1 MSHKLDDESP
11 LDEGTFRALRASDD
25 LVPTSEAE
33 VERAEAALPDLEL
46 PARLKSWSSLQG
58 SNAARERVGGNVKP
72 LAAKPRF
79 LGYAAAATFG
89 ALAAAAAL
97 VWLRPAPS
105 APVTSAG
112 GELVRASASARVP
125 PMPLLFHSRCER
137 ECCAGSACKNAS
149 PALSACPSGLSC
161 VACGPDNVNGGP
173 YRLRFGSMIASEAGQ
188 KVLPLDAPLELC
200 VLGNGGDTVC
210 LPALG
215 EPGGDAWRLL
225 KTVSPLQ
232 DLLTGLTIELRRRG
246 EPAALASWKHA
257 VSPTPDI
264 MCKGLAVQLSDSTE
278 TLGRLSV
285 FVEPTHFVEL
295 GRAATVPDLLKTLR
309 RFEVSGIQ
317 PRIYEAS
324 RPGAGRFALV
334 LGPLDKTDAEAL
346 RWQVLDHGLEA
357 TISHGLDFVGSPR
370 PAP

>member
-1 MSHKLDDESP
+1 MSNKADDESP
-11 LDEGTFRALRASDD
+11 LDDETFRALRANDD
-25 LVPTSEAE
+25 LLPTSEAE
-33 VERAEAALPDLEL
+33 VERAEASLPDLEL
-46 PARLKSWSSLQG
+46 PAGLKSWSPAQG
-58 SNAARERVGGNVKP
+58 SGTAGAKRHSDVKP
-72 LAAKPRF
+72 QAGKPRF
-79 LGYAAAATFG
+79 VGYMAAATFG

-97 VWLRPAPS
+97 AWLRPVPTS
-105 APVTSAG
+105 PVTSAG
-112 GELVRASASARVP
+112 GELVRSSATAHVP
-125 PMPLLFHSRCER
+125 PTPLLFRSRCER
-137 ECCAGSACKNAS
+137 ECCAGSACKNAT

-161 VACGPDNVNGGP
+161 VACGTDNVNGGP
-173 YRLRFGSMIASEAGQ
+173 YRLRFGSMITSEAGQ

-200 VLGNGGDTVC
+200 VIGHGGDAVC
-210 LPALG
+210 LPARG

-232 DLLTGLTIELRRRG
+232 DLLTGLTIELRKRG

-295 GRAATVPDLLKTLR
+295 GRAAAVPDLLKTLR

-317 PRIYEAS
+317 PRVYEAS

-334 LGPLDKTDAEAL
+334 LGPLDKADAEAL

-357 TISHGLDFVGSPR
+357 TISHGLDFIGSPR

>member
-1 MSHKLDDESP
+1 MSPKLDDNSP
-11 LDEGTFRALRASDD
+11 LDDDTLRALRAGDD
-25 LVPTSEAE
+25 LIPTSEAE
-33 VERAEAALPDLEL
+33 VARAEASLPDLEL
-46 PARLKSWSSLQG
+46 PASLKSWSPTQG
-58 SNAARERVGGNVKP
+58 ANATRERQHGNVRP
-72 LAAKPRF
+72 LARKPRF
-79 LGYAAAATFG
+79 VGYMAAATFG

-97 VWLRPAPS
+97 AWLRPVPT

-112 GELVRASASARVP
+112 GELVRSSSSAHAP
-125 PMPLLFHSRCER
+125 PIPLLFRSRCER

-149 PALSACPSGLSC
+149 TALSACPSGLSC

-173 YRLRFGSMIASEAGQ
+173 YRLRFGSVIASEAGQ
-188 KVLPLDAPLELC
+188 KLLPLDAPLELC
-200 VLGNGGDTVC
+200 VIGNGSDTAC

-225 KTVSPLQ
+225 KTVTPLQ
-232 DLLTGLTIELRRRG
+232 DLLTGLTIELRKRG

-264 MCKGLAVQLSDSTE
+264 MCKGLAVQLSDGTE

-295 GRAATVPDLLKTLR
+295 GRAAAVPDLLKTLR

-317 PRIYEAS
+317 TRIYEAS
-324 RPGAGRFALV
+324 QPGAGRFALV
-334 LGPLDKTDAEAL
+334 LGPLDKADAEAL
-346 RWQVLDHGLEA
+346 RWQILDHGKEA

>member
-1 MSHKLDDESP
+1 MSPKLDDESP
-11 LDEGTFRALRASDD
+11 LDDGTLRALRASDD

-33 VERAEAALPDLEL
+33 VERAEAALPELEL
-46 PARLKSWSSLQG
+46 PAGLRSYRPRKEQRGNVTAL
-58 SNAARERVGGNVKP
+58 AARQG
-72 LAAKPRF
+72 F
-79 LGYAAAATFG
+79 TGYAVAATLG

-97 VWLRPAPS
+97 SWFRAAPT
-105 APVTSAG
+105 PGVTSAG
-112 GELVRASASARVP
+112 GELVRSSASTHAP
-125 PMPLLFHSRCER
+125 PLPLLFRSRCER
-137 ECCAGSACKNAS
+137 ECCAGSDCKSAT
-149 PALSACPSGLSC
+149 PAMSACPSGLSC
-161 VACGPDNVNGGP
+161 VACTPDNVNGGP
-173 YRLRFGSMIASEAGQ
+173 YRLRLGSVIVSEAGQ

-200 VLGNGGDTVC
+200 VVGSGSDSIC

-225 KTVSPLQ
+225 KAVSPLQ
-232 DLLTGLTIELRRRG
+232 DLLTGLTIELRKRG

-257 VSPTPDI
+257 VSPTPDV
-264 MCKGLAVQLSDSTE
+264 MCKGLAVQLSDGTE
-278 TLGRLSV
+278 TLARLSV

-295 GRAATVPDLLKTLR
+295 GRAAAVPDLLKTLR

-324 RPGAGRFALV
+324 QSGAGRFALV

-357 TISHGLDFVGSPR
+357 TISHGLDFVGRPR
-370 PAP
+370 PAQ